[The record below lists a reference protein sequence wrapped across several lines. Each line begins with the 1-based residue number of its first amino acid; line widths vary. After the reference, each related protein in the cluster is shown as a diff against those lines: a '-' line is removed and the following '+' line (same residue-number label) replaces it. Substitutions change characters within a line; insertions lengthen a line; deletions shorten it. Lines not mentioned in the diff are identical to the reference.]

1 MKGDASL
8 CISNSSCFL
17 SRPLDNLAGPEV
29 RDPGFLNRSTCAVF
43 RGVFLEGSQV
53 GWIRAVYVGPLTIR
67 FPNSVTLYEIHC
79 RPQCLLHARHNR
91 LLQWT
96 RNFCEQERKPVP
108 LMTCRHWIT
117 ASLSDWLEEASGVG
131 IMMAVK
137 PRVRKRLQTNP
148 DRVFIS
154 FPVPAFW
161 VFHFW
166 STIYPVLTSPLPTKP
181 RSSFLPRSPE
191 YISCQWHWS
200 TGSFPKGARVVFSG
214 FVQAAVP
221 PPIAVGSKP
230 HPWVWVTSS
239 QGLSGTFPA
248 LAQRPF
254 VVVQAPSYVWLCAT
268 PHALGP
274 KSQNIKQKQ
283 YCNKFNKDIR
293 NGPHQK

>member
-1 MKGDASL
+1 
-8 CISNSSCFL
+8 
-17 SRPLDNLAGPEV
+17 
-29 RDPGFLNRSTCAVF
+29 
-43 RGVFLEGSQV
+43 
-53 GWIRAVYVGPLTIR
+53 
-67 FPNSVTLYEIHC
+67 
-79 RPQCLLHARHNR
+79 
-91 LLQWT
+91 
-96 RNFCEQERKPVP
+96 
-108 LMTCRHWIT
+108 MTCRHWIT
-117 ASLSDWLEEASGVG
+117 ASLSDCLEEGSGVG
-131 IMMAVK
+131 IMMAAK
-137 PRVRKRLQTNP
+137 PSVRKRLQTNP

-200 TGSFPKGARVVFSG
+200 TGSFPRGALGCLLWLCAGCCSSSHRCGKQASPLSLGDQLSRFVWDFPSFSTK
-214 FVQAAVP
+214 A
-221 PPIAVGSKP
+221 
-230 HPWVWVTSS
+230 
-239 QGLSGTFPA
+239 
-248 LAQRPF
+248 F

-283 YCNKFNKDIR
+283 YCNKFNKDVR